1 MLRPL
6 RGERDMRIRISH
18 VLVIVALVAVAIPAF
33 AQPGGGPGRGEGR
46 ERGGNMGRMQPGM
59 QMGAQVGVMLLV
71 NPQVQTELKLT
82 EEQRRQIQDIVAR
95 AREEM
100 RPEPGQRPGA
110 GGQRPG
116 AGGQRP
122 GQGGIGANM
131 ERYTEEAMRVLQP
144 NQRERFEQIQLRVQG
159 VRALGRD
166 EIAEKVGLTSD
177 QRQQIREILRENM
190 GGRDGARP
198 NPGEWNPQEMRAQM
212 EERRQENERR
222 ILQVLTAEQKAK
234 WESLLGAPFELRP
247 QPRG

>member
-1 MLRPL
+1 
-6 RGERDMRIRISH
+6 
-18 VLVIVALVAVAIPAF
+18 
-33 AQPGGGPGRGEGR
+33 
-46 ERGGNMGRMQPGM
+46 
-59 QMGAQVGVMLLV
+59 MLLV

-100 RPEPGQRPGA
+100 RPQQ
-110 GGQRPG
+110 GQRPG

-122 GQGGIGANM
+122 GQGGMGANM
-131 ERYTEEAMRVLQP
+131 ERYTEEAMRILQP

-159 VRALGRD
+159 VRALGRED
-166 EIAEKVGLTSD
+166 IAQKVGLTQE
-177 QRQQIREILRENM
+177 QRQQIRDILRENM

-222 ILQVLTAEQKAK
+222 ILQILTAEQKAK